1 MTEISVND
9 LTEEDRKSVEAVDKF
24 ASSVLT
30 DEKLDEY
37 ICEKISG
44 KTTQAIYGEV
54 IRPFVEFLREQ
65 AEYFKVDMIL
75 DCYEK
80 ENKNN
85 G

>member
-1 MTEISVND
+1 MTEISISD
-9 LTEEDRKSVEAVDKF
+9 LTAEDRKSVEAVNEF
-24 ASSVLT
+24 ALSVLT
-30 DEKLDEY
+30 DEKVDEY

-80 ENKNN
+80 EKKDND
-85 G
+85 